1 MKKARRKGWGGKR
14 RGAGRPP
21 TGNAPAFSTRLPPE
35 LVAVV
40 DQYAR
45 ARGISRSEAIRFA
58 VGTGL
63 RAGHLGD

>member
-1 MKKARRKGWGGKR
+1 MKKAKRKGWGGKR

-45 ARGISRSEAIRFA
+45 ARGINRSEAIRLLLERA
-58 VGTGL
+58 LGL
-63 RAGHLGD
+63 DI